1 MDFFHTMFFWLLAAV
16 GTLFRAEPT
25 FVFQVYGP
33 IDADLL
39 GALVGWFIARA
50 IIAAPIAYFAK
61 RKGYSWCGFFLVAW
75 MFMPAASIAM
85 ILALPKL
92 KNGKVVPSKQS
103 LPSAPD
109 R

>member
-1 MDFFHTMFFWLLAAV
+1 MDFFHTLFVWLMGAV
-16 GTLFRAEPT
+16 GLLFRAEPA
-25 FVFQVYGP
+25 FVFQIYGP
-33 IDADLL
+33 IDSGVL
-39 GALVGWFIARA
+39 GALAGWFIVRA

-61 RKGYSWCGFFLVAW
+61 CKGYSWWGFFLVTW

>member
-1 MDFFHTMFFWLLAAV
+1 MDFLHTLFVWLMAAV
-16 GTLFRAEPT
+16 TSLFRAEPT

-33 IDADLL
+33 LDADLL
-39 GALVGWFIARA
+39 GAIAGWFIARA

-61 RKGYSWCGFFLVAW
+61 RKGYSWWGFFLVAW